1 MLGAYPLNRCVLE
14 CVGKIRRR
22 LACEGYVHELV
33 RVLDGA
39 SREHK
44 MKRAAVVAAS
54 LDPTREF
61 NDWLDDHRPED
72 SVRVRRTKLCA

>member
-1 MLGAYPLNRCVLE
+1 
-14 CVGKIRRR
+14 
-22 LACEGYVHELV
+22 
-33 RVLDGA
+33 
-39 SREHK
+39 

-61 NDWLDDHRPED
+61 IDWLDDHRPED